1 MQPDSLALISYP
13 ALPAHIVTW
22 MQDIRR
28 RFDPQF
34 ELVPPHFT
42 FVFPT
47 TAVDEATLTSHA
59 EAVLRETGAIDF
71 TIGRAQAFP
80 DPKSNSAYVF
90 LVPDRAY
97 DDMVTL
103 STRLHTGPLAASKTP
118 GVAFIPHITI
128 AHQTDL
134 GLVMGLADAIND
146 QDIDIAGRLD
156 RYCLVKRTEAGL
168 EQCREIDARG
178 DRAS

>member
-13 ALPAHIVTW
+13 ALPPHVVTW

-34 ELVPPHFT
+34 ELIPPHFT

-47 TAVDEATLTSHA
+47 AAVDEATLTSHV
-59 EAVLRETGAIDF
+59 EAVLGATAAIAF
-71 TIGRAQAFP
+71 SIVRARVFP

-90 LVPDRAY
+90 LVPDRGY
-97 DDMVTL
+97 DDMVAL
-103 STRLHTGPLAASKTP
+103 NTRLYAGPLAAAKTP
-118 GVAFIPHITI
+118 GVAFTPHITI

-134 GLVMGLADAIND
+134 GLVTGLADAIND
-146 QDIDIAGRLD
+146 QDIDITGRID
-156 RYCLVKRTEAGL
+156 RCTLVRRTETGL
-168 EQCREIDARG
+168 EARREFDVGG